1 MADDWITVAE
11 ASKQSGY
18 HAETLRELIRAGR
31 IKGRKFATVWQVSR
45 SSLLGYLREQEQH
58 GEKRGRKPH

>member
-18 HAETLRELIRAGR
+18 HAETLRELIRDGR

-45 SSLLGYLREQEQH
+45 ISLMGYLQEQEQH